1 MSRCRLMELLARPKS
16 LARKIRV
23 TVDPTEEAV
32 LRWLPLP
39 SDVSAPVSPAAS
51 VGPVM
56 VVVAVAVLVPW
67 SVDSENPGLSMP

>member
-1 MSRCRLMELLARPKS
+1 MELLARPKS

-51 VGPVM
+51 VVGPVV
-56 VVVAVAVLVPW
+56 VVVAVVVVPW

>member
-1 MSRCRLMELLARPKS
+1 MELLARPKS

-32 LRWLPLP
+32 LRWLQLP
-39 SDVSAPVSPAAS
+39 SDVSPPVSPAAS

-56 VVVAVAVLVPW
+56 VVVVVAVVVPW